1 MVVGERL
8 KVLVALDTVLFV
20 KHTSLVDVALR
31 LLSLRESLVANAVPN
46 IHISVLA
53 AAHNVIHGLRHAG
66 FDGQVLAFVPFEF
79 VLLCVVV
86 KVKESEAGVIS

>member
-8 KVLVALDTVLFV
+8 KVLVAFDSVLFV
-20 KHTSLVDVALR
+20 KDTSLVGDALR
-31 LLSLRESLVANAVPN
+31 LLGLRECLVANAVPN

-53 AAHNVIHGLRHAG
+53 AANNIVHRLRHTG
-66 FDGQVLAFVPFEF
+66 FDGQIFALVPFEL